1 MHVRLDLLRP
11 SANSPET
18 VEIAARECPLEL
30 VVPYTSPALSAQALS
45 AAAELAQG
53 FEAVV
58 TLIAVYVLPY
68 PAPLEC
74 QQGIRTRLEAE
85 LAAVARTS
93 SAAVRL
99 KLVFARDRSRAF
111 CDLLPRRSV
120 VVMGTKQRWW
130 PTPEER
136 FARKLARAGH
146 SVALVRV
153 K

>member
-1 MHVRLDLLRP
+1 MHARLDLLRP
-11 SANSPET
+11 AANSPET
-18 VEIAARECPLEL
+18 VEMAARECPLEL
-30 VVPYTSPALSAQALS
+30 VVPHTNQALSAQALS
-45 AAAELAQG
+45 AAAELARG

-74 QQGIRTRLEAE
+74 QEGIRNRLRAE

-93 SAAVRL
+93 SVAVRL
-99 KLVFARDRSRAF
+99 KLVFARDRCQALA
-111 CDLLPRRSV
+111 DLLPRHSV
-120 VVMGTKQRWW
+120 VVIGTRDRWW
-130 PTPEER
+130 PTPEQR
-136 FARKLARAGH
+136 LARKLAAGGH